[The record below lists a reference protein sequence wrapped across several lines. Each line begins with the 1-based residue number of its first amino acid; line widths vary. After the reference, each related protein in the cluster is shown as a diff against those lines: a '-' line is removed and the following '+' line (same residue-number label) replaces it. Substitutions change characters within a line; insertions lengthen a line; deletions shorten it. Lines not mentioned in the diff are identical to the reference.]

1 MDASSQSLRVDNVLA
16 RSSYHMYD
24 IYYNVKSGG
33 GGVTNFPSGA
43 YLANLV
49 WIYMKR
55 LLRNVV
61 MDPSGLTSICYVARL
76 LTLPQQHRDNA
87 CSYATLYIELP
98 HLGSPVSDYPQSNA
112 IHRIE
117 PFVNFSG
124 SLFSFPFFLVRIAM

>member
-1 MDASSQSLRVDNVLA
+1 MIF
-16 RSSYHMYD
+16 
-24 IYYNVKSGG
+24 IYRQIWGRRCNH
-33 GGVTNFPSGA
+33 GVTRVLFNFPSGA

-98 HLGSPVSDYPQSNA
+98 HLGSPVSDYP
-112 IHRIE
+112 
-117 PFVNFSG
+117 
-124 SLFSFPFFLVRIAM
+124 